1 MWLLAAVFRK
11 LITVG
16 TLTFIGP
23 DGTPFV
29 ITGREPGP
37 AITVRIADDAT
48 ARAIALHPRLKLGE
62 AYMAGKL
69 TVVDGDIY
77 DFLDYTGLN
86 SEVIDGG
93 TWLDAV
99 NKVRRLFRRIL
110 QYNPIERARRNVA
123 HHYDL
128 SGRLYDLFLDP
139 DRQYSCAYFPRP
151 GATLEEAQEAK
162 KRHIA
167 AKLLLEPGQ
176 TILDIGSGWG
186 GLGMHLARAGAG
198 RVVGVTLSE
207 EQHKLSNQRARDAGL
222 ADRVQFKLQDYRLE
236 TDSYD
241 RIVSVGMFE
250 HVGVG
255 HYREYFSKVRDLLK
269 PDGVALI
276 HSIGRSDGPGVMNA
290 WVDKYIFPGAYA
302 PALSEVLPIVEQC
315 GLVVTDIEILRLH
328 YAETLREWRRRFLA
342 ARQDVLEL
350 YDERFLRMWEF
361 YLASCEVSFR
371 RWGFMVWQMQL
382 ARRVDSVPMTRDYI
396 QDWER
401 KQAKHGA
408 IAA

>member
-16 TLTFIGP
+16 TLTFVGP
-23 DGTPFV
+23 GGERYV
-29 ITGREPGP
+29 IEGVHPGP
-37 AITVRIADDAT
+37 SVTVRIADHAT
-48 ARAIALHPRLKLGE
+48 ARAIAVHPRLKLGE
-62 AYMAGKL
+62 AYMAGTL

-77 DFLDYTGLN
+77 SFLDFTGLN

-93 TWLDAV
+93 TWLDVV

-128 SGRLYDLFLDP
+128 SSRLYDIFLDG
-139 DRQYSCAYFPRP
+139 DRQYSCAYFPDA

-176 TILDIGSGWG
+176 SVLDIGSGWG
-186 GLGMHLARAGAG
+186 GLGLHLARAGAG
-198 RVVGVTLSE
+198 KVVGVTLSE
-207 EQHKLSNQRARDAGL
+207 EQHKLSSERVREAGL

-236 TDSYD
+236 SASYD

-255 HYREYFSKVRDLLK
+255 HYREYFRKVRDLLK

-302 PALSEVLPIVEQC
+302 PALSEVLPVIEQS
-315 GLVVTDIEILRLH
+315 GLIVTDVEILRLH

-342 ARQDVLEL
+342 ARGEVLRL
-350 YDERFLRMWEF
+350 YDERFVRMWEF

-371 RWGFMVWQMQL
+371 RWGFMVWQIQL
-382 ARRVDSVPMTRDYI
+382 ARRIDAVPITRDYI
-396 QDWER
+396 HAREHAEPTKDQ
-401 KQAKHGA
+401 